1 MTSNEL
7 DRKLH
12 SLSPLHSAAEEL
24 GKLQADFVS
33 TARMWAVD
41 EVGAVVAHQLNE
53 PMSALML
60 YLNEIREQ
68 SRKSNGVGTPPPPMW
83 KIVEDALREAERVC
97 SIMDR
102 IGHGIDYPAGTNGAA
117 ARDVHANGSM
127 RTNGASAE
135 HSVNVRTDGSM
146 RHRLTLR
153 EREVLDLITAG
164 TSNKEGGHQLGIS
177 TRTFE
182 AHRAHIMRKCG
193 ARNAAD
199 LVRMALSDVA

>member
-1 MTSNEL
+1 MISNDLE
-7 DRKLH
+7 RKLH

-24 GKLQADFVS
+24 GKLQVEFVS

-68 SRKSNGVGTPPPPMW
+68 SRKSNGVGTAPAPMW

-97 SIMDR
+97 SIMEQ
-102 IGHGIDYPAGTNGAA
+102 IGHGNDHPVGTNGAA
-117 ARDVHANGSM
+117 ARGVHANGSTQ
-127 RTNGASAE
+127 TNGAPVGNSI
-135 HSVNVRTDGSM
+135 SVRTNGSM

-164 TSNKEGGHQLGIS
+164 TSNKEGGHKLGIS